1 MAVDCLPCWL
11 LEGGAESNRPVA
23 AAVVDAALSALHVV
37 LERGGAGGPHLP
49 DGFEGLLSVG
59 VLGLLLAGT
68 KSLLLAGTALALG
81 WTSFPEDI
89 VFFLDCGRSSPN
101 LLRPAARRKL
111 PLQSL
116 AS

>member
-89 VFFLDCGRSSPN
+89 VCFFWTVGG
-101 LLRPAARRKL
+101 AAL
-111 PLQSL
+111 IC
-116 AS
+116 